1 MGEFDVLNSSLYFSA
16 ASAASQKAQKE
27 QSKLKSEKAKK
38 SSFEN
43 IMKKEEELVELA
55 NAGLPVEIAGLSL
68 EEAVVYLKDAVDMA
82 ADKLSDSANEKNIAT
97 FRKAVGQFIKYI
109 EKNNYEIKSR
119 KRLGV
124 SHRNSVYFEE
134 KRPVDP
140 LFQVRVIDKKLDE
153 LALMVLQNHADKLN
167 LLSKIEEIKG
177 LLVDFMAE

>member
-55 NAGLPVEIAGLSL
+55 NAGLPVELAGLSL

-82 ADKLSDSANEKNIAT
+82 ADKLSDSANEKNIAS

-124 SHRNSVYFEE
+124 SHRKSVYFEE

-177 LLVDFMAE
+177 LLVDFLAE

>member
-97 FRKAVGQFIKYI
+97 FRKKKIITKSKVEKDWEFPTENQFIL
-109 EKNNYEIKSR
+109 R
-119 KRLGV
+119 KKDRLI
-124 SHRNSVYFEE
+124 RFF
-134 KRPVDP
+134 RC
-140 LFQVRVIDKKLDE
+140 E
-153 LALMVLQNHADKLN
+153 L
-167 LLSKIEEIKG
+167 
-177 LLVDFMAE
+177 

>member
-124 SHRNSVYFEE
+124 SHRKSVYFEE

-177 LLVDFMAE
+177 LLVDFLAE